1 MVNVLVLGLKV
12 LASQLASM
20 KLDEKENIVSRFQD
34 GFKQMW
40 VNNGNALSKLYAGTG
55 ALSQG
60 GSKLMDGA
68 RSAARTI
75 QNNLLDK
82 DKQSA
87 YDLLLHGTVRNTDIL
102 DRARLLLPT
111 QYWNGMSYIILYCT
125 LYILLYTAPVPLC
138 QAVSS
143 QAQQFTYDQP
153 LRVAVGED

>member
-1 MVNVLVLGLKV
+1 MLSL
-12 LASQLASM
+12 QLASM
-20 KLDEKENIVSRFQD
+20 KLDEKDTIVARFVD

-87 YDLLLHGTVRNTDIL
+87 YDLLLHGTVRNTDMA
-102 DRARLLLPT
+102 DRARLLLPME
-111 QYWNGMSYIILYCT
+111 YWNGKSISLAKFMRFVTEFFFTSTSTT
-125 LYILLYTAPVPLC
+125 LPICVKAI
-138 QAVSS
+138 
-143 QAQQFTYDQP
+143 
-153 LRVAVGED
+153 

>member
-1 MVNVLVLGLKV
+1 MLS
-12 LASQLASM
+12 SQLASM
-20 KLDEKENIVSRFQD
+20 KLNEKENIVARFED

-87 YDLLLHGTVRNTDIL
+87 YDLLLHGTVRNTDL
-102 DRARLLLPT
+102 ADRARLLLPME
-111 QYWNGMSYIILYCT
+111 YWNGGHLT
-125 LYILLYTAPVPLC
+125 LSNITLHPFLC
-138 QAVSS
+138 QLLCLFASLWQRNQKIS
-143 QAQQFTYDQP
+143 PIQNH
-153 LRVAVGED
+153 

>member
-1 MVNVLVLGLKV
+1 MLS
-12 LASQLASM
+12 SQLASM
-20 KLDEKENIVSRFQD
+20 KLNEKENIVARFED

-87 YDLLLHGTVRNTDIL
+87 YDLLLHGTVRKTDL
-102 DRARLLLPT
+102 ADRARLLLPME
-111 QYWNGMSYIILYCT
+111 YWNGKHNTLTLSVFT
-125 LYILLYTAPVPLC
+125 LYYFLC
-138 QAVSS
+138 QLLCLFASLLQRNLKIS
-143 QAQQFTYDQP
+143 PIQN
-153 LRVAVGED
+153 L

>member
-1 MVNVLVLGLKV
+1 MLS
-12 LASQLASM
+12 SQLASM
-20 KLDEKENIVSRFQD
+20 KLNEKENIVARFED

-87 YDLLLHGTVRNTDIL
+87 YDLLLHGTVRNTDL
-102 DRARLLLPT
+102 ADRARLLLPME
-111 QYWNGMSYIILYCT
+111 YWNGEHSTLSHFT
-125 LYILLYTAPVPLC
+125 LYHFICQLLCLFASLL
-138 QAVSS
+138 QR
-143 QAQQFTYDQP
+143 DQKNS
-153 LRVAVGED
+153 LIQNL

>member
-1 MVNVLVLGLKV
+1 
-12 LASQLASM
+12 M
-20 KLDEKENIVSRFQD
+20 KLNEKENIVARFED

-87 YDLLLHGTVRNTDIL
+87 YDLLLHGTVRKTDL
-102 DRARLLLPT
+102 ADRARLLLPME
-111 QYWNGMSYIILYCT
+111 YWNGEHSTLSHFT
-125 LYILLYTAPVPLC
+125 LYIISHASSGASVPVCFKEIRRFHLFRTFESC
-138 QAVSS
+138 SW
-143 QAQQFTYDQP
+143 
-153 LRVAVGED
+153 